1 MKIRYVVLALFVTGL
16 IALAGNNYYQTQR
29 YKAQHAANTQSTVGQ
44 ANTGTVTTST
54 KPEEKPTQLRLATID
69 IGGFGCPSC
78 PAIAESALKDTKGV
92 IDAKATEMGQGSRV
106 LYDPNQVTFEAI
118 RQALGYPIDKLISD
132 EPTTSSKLE

>member
-1 MKIRYVVLALFVTGL
+1 MKIRYIVLTLLVMGL
-16 IALAGNNYYQTQR
+16 TALAGNNYYQTWQ
-29 YKAQHAANTQSTVGQ
+29 YKAQQAASPQPTTVQQNTDT
-44 ANTGTVTTST
+44 AIT
-54 KPEEKPTQLRLATID
+54 PEKKPTQLRLATID

-92 IDAKATEMGQGSRV
+92 IDAKATETGQGSRV

-118 RQALGYPIDKLISD
+118 RQALGYPIDKIISD